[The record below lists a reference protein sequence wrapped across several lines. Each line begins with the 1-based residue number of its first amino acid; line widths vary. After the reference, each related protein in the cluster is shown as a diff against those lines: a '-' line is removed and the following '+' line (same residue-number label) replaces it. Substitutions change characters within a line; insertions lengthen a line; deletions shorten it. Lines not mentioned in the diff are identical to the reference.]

1 MYEVT
6 IYDGIGDK
14 VGTVIHSPYPN
25 DIKLSSGSIKNVL
38 QGISNMSFSINL
50 KNPSWGKIKPLKT
63 LIKVRDVKR
72 NKVIFNG
79 RVLKPTQQMSSAGMF
94 SISYECESIK
104 AYLHDS
110 HQRWGEYHNITVRD
124 FLQVIIDNHNRQV
137 ESHKQFKLG
146 NVTVTDSN
154 DSLYRYL
161 GYEDT
166 YDTIKDKLLDR
177 LGGYLIVREETD
189 GNYIDYLESYGEVS
203 NTPIRLR
210 TNLKD
215 MKREIDPLDVITRLI
230 VLGETIESGDEN
242 NTEASQPRLT
252 IASVNNGKDFLD
264 DEEMIKEFGIIEGTI
279 IYDDVTDP
287 NTLLKRGQEFFANQ
301 KAAKVNYTLTPV
313 DLNLLDESFD
323 SYEVGN
329 WYQIENPVF
338 GIEGERLQVIEKNI
352 DIINP
357 TQMSLTVGEK
367 YKTLTQYQ
375 VEANKKAKTVE
386 QLQQTVSN
394 QSQTIAALKTEL
406 TAVDNTVKEV
416 QQTIAEN
423 DIPALE
429 QAVADLQT
437 AIANLQ
443 TAINNLPTYE
453 LATTSKDGLMS
464 KADKAKLNMIT
475 VTKSV
480 NLDTLKTKLDDLVR
494 RVEALEGANN
504 G

>member
-14 VGTVIHSPYPN
+14 VGTVINSPYPN

-329 WYQIENPVF
+329 WYPIENPVF

-394 QSQTIAALKTEL
+394 QSQTIAVLKTEL
-406 TAVDNTVKEV
+406 TAVDNAVKEV

-429 QAVADLQT
+429 HAVADLQT
-437 AIANLQ
+437 AIQNLNN
-443 TAINNLPTYE
+443 AIGQIPTYG
-453 LATTSKDGLMS
+453 LATPTKDGLMPKS
-464 KADKAKLNMIT
+464 DKAKLNLIT
-475 VTKSV
+475 ATKSV

-494 RVEALEGANN
+494 RVEVLEGGSN
-504 G
+504 

>member
-166 YDTIKDKLLDR
+166 YDTIKNKLLDR

-329 WYQIENPVF
+329 WYPIENPVF

-394 QSQTIAALKTEL
+394 QSQTIAVLKTEI
-406 TAVDNTVKEV
+406 TAVDNAVKEV

-437 AIANLQ
+437 AIQNLNN
-443 TAINNLPTYE
+443 AIGQIPTYG
-453 LATTSKDGLMS
+453 LATPTKDGLMPKS
-464 KADKAKLNMIT
+464 DKAKLNLIT
-475 VTKSV
+475 ATKSV

-494 RVEALEGANN
+494 RVEVLEGGSN
-504 G
+504 